1 MRSAW
6 YSVNGVE
13 SVATAAWVIRPRWI
27 AFRVWMGGGLDMS
40 SGVADT

>member
-13 SVATAAWVIRPRWI
+13 SAAAVAWVTRPRWI
-27 AFRVWMGGGLDMS
+27 AFSRLDGGS
-40 SGVADT
+40 

>member
-27 AFRVWMGGGLDMS
+27 AFSRLDGGVLI
-40 SGVADT
+40 